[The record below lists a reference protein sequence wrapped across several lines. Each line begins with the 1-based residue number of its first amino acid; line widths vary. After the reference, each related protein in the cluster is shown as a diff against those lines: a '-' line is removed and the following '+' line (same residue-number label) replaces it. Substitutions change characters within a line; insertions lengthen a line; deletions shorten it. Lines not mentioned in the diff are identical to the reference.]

1 MSVLRE
7 GESEVCSF
15 MHPTLPAVSGRLGSM
30 TVSIKRVYDKPE
42 SSDGFR
48 ILVDRLWPRGVSKEH
63 AEVDEWLKDVGP
75 SDDLRTWFGH
85 VPERFDEFA
94 TRYRAELKKNEAF
107 DTLQSMVSGHTIVT
121 LVYSAK
127 DEDHNQAVVLREVL
141 KKA

>member
-1 MSVLRE
+1 
-7 GESEVCSF
+7 
-15 MHPTLPAVSGRLGSM
+15 M

-63 AEVDEWLKDVGP
+63 AEVDEWLKNVGP

-107 DTLQSMVSGHTIVT
+107 DTLQSMVSEHTIVT

-141 KKA
+141 KQA